1 MKLCPE
7 FASEVIG
14 SRVSASLLKMVIVNT
29 ISNSVHF
36 PTGRKQV
43 SVEGSS
49 LDVFEGPDKGYTSE
63 DHEVS
68 DFFIGSLVTVSSLHV
83 RDEVGDIISQLGS
96 GSGGTIFVFE
106 HTIIKLSGHTNDH
119 VIIVRVEVFTLGDID
134 TIRGLVVITGQ
145 DVEDVVD
152 TTWSESNLGQIDG
165 PDTVVGV
172 FTLILREIRRI
183 DSVVNVS
190 ISFIP
195 FLVVVLLVMVM
206 GRMDGEVANKGSQF
220 QLFVG
225 LIQQGIVLL
234 VDIP

>member
-1 MKLCPE
+1 MI
-7 FASEVIG
+7 S
-14 SRVSASLLKMVIVNT
+14 STVSASLLKMVIIDT

-36 PTGRKQV
+36 PTSREQV

-68 DFFIGSLVTVSSLHV
+68 GFFIGSLVTVSSLHV

-96 GSGGTIFVFE
+96 GGGGTIFVFE

-119 VIIVRVEVFTLGDID
+119 MIIVRVEVFTLGDID

-145 DVEDVVD
+145 DVEDIVD
-152 TTWSESNLGQIDG
+152 TTGSESNLGKIDG

-172 FTLILREIRRI
+172 LTLILREIRGI
-183 DSVVNVS
+183 DSVVDVS
-190 ISFIP
+190 VSFIP
-195 FLVVVLLVMVM
+195 FLIVVLLVMMM
-206 GRMDGEVANKGSQF
+206 GRMDGEVGDESSQF
-220 QLFVG
+220 
-225 LIQQGIVLL
+225 
-234 VDIP
+234 